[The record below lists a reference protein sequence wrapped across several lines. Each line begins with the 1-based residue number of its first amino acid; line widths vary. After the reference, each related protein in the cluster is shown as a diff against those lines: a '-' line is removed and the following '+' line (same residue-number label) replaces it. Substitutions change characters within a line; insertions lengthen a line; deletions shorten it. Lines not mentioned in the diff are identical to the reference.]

1 MLVIFF
7 DKIKY
12 SKIVEGK
19 IFFVRNF
26 ILKGGKI
33 IMSFKIFIMGK
44 FSLEILDEIRISVV

>member
-19 IFFVRNF
+19 IFFVWNF

-33 IMSFKIFIMGK
+33 IMLFKIFIMGK